1 MSIYTTSQSIL
12 IPSTMTRMVVQL
24 YGAGGG
30 GEGVVS
36 SGVYNP
42 GATGGNS
49 SFLNLIAYGGTGG
62 GVGGANAGGTGGSFD
77 LSNWGSYGVVSG
89 TTGGSGQITAGGIG
103 GGSSGGSGGS
113 TAAAAITTVNFTVLR
128 TGASIRN
135 YVYLS
140 AAGYPTVELAAP
152 GRNTTVTRTVSLY
165 IGVQYTVTGA
175 ADSGGPVCVRINSST
190 QVSTD
195 DLWPNGDTNFA
206 DVFVTDS
213 AGVGSFTGGT
223 YNLAGRGVSP
233 VGPIYYKINGAI
245 LTGRGGGA
253 GGYLIATVDRSQL
266 IANGINPGSSYN
278 LVVNSGG
285 LAGSGG
291 GATSGIAGYANISF
305 DIVTSYIRDNGIWVR
320 RNKYIRDS
328 GTWKLVNDTPTNL

>member
-1 MSIYTTSQSIL
+1 MTIYTTSQPIL
-12 IPSTMTRMVVQL
+12 IPSTSTRMNVQL

-30 GEGVVS
+30 GEGVQS

-42 GATGGNS
+42 GGTGANS

-103 GGSSGGSGGS
+103 GGSPGGSGGS
-113 TAAAAITTVNFTVLR
+113 IERIQLRTVNFSVFR
-128 TGASIRN
+128 SAGNSNA
-135 YVYLS
+135 VYLS
-140 AAGYPTVELAAP
+140 ATGYPTVQI
-152 GRNTTVTRTVSLY
+152 NTGNDGQTVIRSLSVY
-165 IGVQYTVTGA
+165 TGVVYTVTATG
-175 ADSGGPVCVRINSST
+175 CVRINGST
-190 QVSTD
+190 QIGLD
-195 DLWPNGDTNFA
+195 DNWPNGDLDFN
-206 DVFVTDS
+206 DMVVTS
-213 AGVGSFTGGT
+213 TEGSFTGGT

-233 VGPIYYKINGAI
+233 VGPIYYKIDDI
-245 LTGRGGGA
+245 TFTGRGGGA
-253 GGYLIATVDRSQL
+253 GGYLIATIDRSQL
-266 IANGINPGSSYN
+266 IANGVNPGSSYN

-291 GATSGIAGYANISF
+291 GATNGIAGYANIYF
-305 DIVTSYIRDNGIWVR
+305 DIVTSYIRDNGNWFR

>member
-113 TAAAAITTVNFTVLR
+113 IEQSVLRTVNFSVSR
-128 TGASIRN
+128 EANNFSP
-135 YVYLS
+135 VYLS
-140 AAGYPTVELAAP
+140 ATGYPTVQIDPP
-152 GRNTTVTRTVSLY
+152 GNNQTVTRSVQIYT
-165 IGVQYTVTGA
+165 GVVYTATAGGA
-175 ADSGGPVCVRINSST
+175 CIRINGST
-190 QVSTD
+190 QIGLDDSWPSGDLDFNDTVVTSTE
-195 DLWPNGDTNFA
+195 
-206 DVFVTDS
+206 
-213 AGVGSFTGGT
+213 GSFTGGT

-266 IANGINPGSSYN
+266 IANGVNPGSSYN

-328 GTWKLVNDTPTNL
+328 GTWKLVNDAPTNF